1 VSRIVVLASG
11 SGSNLQA
18 VIDACAAGQLDAEVV
33 GVLTNVKDAYSL
45 SRAQQ
50 GGIATQLLERLDGEL
65 REDYDLRLA
74 TAVAKFEPDFVVL
87 AGWMRLLTMNFL
99 GRFPN
104 QVVNLHPA
112 LPGQLPGVRAIERAW
127 DEALAGDRRIS
138 GVMVHF
144 VPDEGVDDGPV
155 LASREIP
162 INTSGTLEEFA
173 AAVHSIEHE
182 LLVDTLIELCSQA

>member
-1 VSRIVVLASG
+1 VARIVVLASG

-18 VIDACAAGQLDAEVV
+18 IIDACAVGRIGAEVV
-33 GVLTNVKDAYSL
+33 GVVTNVKDAYAL
-45 SRAQQ
+45 SRAQEAD
-50 GGIATQLLERLDGEL
+50 IATQLLERLDGEQ
-65 REDYDLRLA
+65 REDYDTRLA
-74 TAVAKFEPDFVVL
+74 HSVAEFEPDFVVL

-127 DEALAGDRRIS
+127 DEALAGNRLTS

-162 INTSGTLEEFA
+162 IDTSGTLDAFA
-173 AAVHSIEHE
+173 SAVHATEHE
-182 LLVDTLIELCSQA
+182 LLVDTLIELCCQT